1 VIDSQLLLDDL
12 KVEVTKLE
20 DDLRARCDAQAD
32 VDAPL
37 KAQYEAARAQKR
49 TALTY
54 KAWRDEELT
63 NVAVAWVLACVFVR
77 FLEDNDL
84 VETLHLAGPDQAG
97 VARARDQHELF
108 FRAHPRLTEREYLEH
123 VFKATEVLPGMKEF
137 FDRRHNPLWSV
148 GPSGDSAREFVAFWR
163 KTNPETGRPLHE
175 FSDPTWA
182 TRFLGD
188 IYQDLSEAARKR
200 YALLQTP
207 VFVEEFILDRTLTPA
222 IETFG
227 FREVRMIDPTCG
239 SGHFLLGSFAR
250 LHKLWVEAEPAQP
263 SAVLAQRALDQVFG
277 VDLNPNVV
285 AIARFRLLIAALRAT
300 GTKRL
305 RDAFNFQINVTT
317 GDALLHGRRFGE
329 FEQQGG
335 TQRTFDTEEVFRD
348 ELKHHYEVEDTEALR
363 RILGQQYHAVVGN
376 PPYITVKDKAV
387 SVLYRDRY
395 PSCHRKYSLSVP
407 FMERFFDL
415 AVKGDGTPQHPA
427 GFVGQITANSF
438 MKREFGKKLIEEYLP
453 RWDLTHVLDT
463 SGAYIPG
470 HGTPTVILF
479 GRNQSPISSTIRT
492 VLGIAGE
499 PATPLDPALGVVWQ
513 AIVRQIDEPGSVSE
527 WMSAA
532 DSPRESFHQ
541 HPWSVGGGGASELKD
556 AIDESCE
563 HTLVDFVEVR
573 RKKPV
578 IGFGA
583 IIGEEDA
590 FSYPVGSRRAVA
602 VSSEFRRAVV
612 EGEQV
617 RDWTITWCDEALF
630 PYDSEIELT
639 SDAMLLRELWALRT
653 TLSSRR
659 DFSGVSYAEA
669 HRPFWEYHQIPIDRN
684 RAPTLLT
691 FSAVATH
698 NHFSL
703 NCGSKVFKQSAP
715 IIKLRSDRE
724 EIQCALL
731 GVLNSS
737 AACFWMKQVFHNKG
751 STVDDRGARQT
762 SVPFENFYDI
772 DGTKLASFPIPACQ
786 PSQLPTALVQYST
799 AMQGHSP
806 AVTLASWSG
815 AENGEI
821 RAFLDRA
828 RAEWYR
834 HSRQM
839 IAWQEEL
846 DWQVYVAFNLVE
858 AGDRVSQ
865 PDGNVEIPPDGIE
878 LGQRAF
884 EIVLARRVAAG
895 DAQTTWFE
903 RHKDC
908 GSKPTTE
915 LPADWPSV
923 YRERVERRI
932 KRIMDDAN
940 IRLIEQPEFKR
951 RWNTEPWDEQFR
963 KAAREWLLA
972 RLEGYFFEG
981 QRVCEL
987 KDGFDPAAAGLAA
1000 ARQTALATTN
1010 QLAGTAQTDAA
1021 FLTVAEQLMGGP
1033 GFSVPKL
1040 VRELVESAAV
1050 PFLPVQR
1057 YKPAGL
1063 RKRRDWEH
1071 IWDLQR
1077 KEDAIE
1083 AEVRRQRAE
1092 VKDEAELQK
1101 LIRAAQKEKLGDTPV
1116 PPKYAGGDFKKS
1128 VWWSLRG
1135 KLDVPKERWVQ
1146 YPGAERTEDP
1156 SPVIAWAGWDH
1167 AQQARALAEY
1177 YLEAKQN
1184 YAFPP
1189 EKLKPLLAGLAD
1201 LLPWLQQWHSAI
1213 DPAIGDSPARAIKA
1227 FLEAE
1232 CHELGLTPADLEVVR
1247 LGN

>member
-1 VIDSQLLLDDL
+1 MIDSQLLLDDL

-20 DDLRARCDAQAD
+20 DDLRARCDAHAD

-84 VETLHLAGPDQAG
+84 VETLYLAGPDQAG

-108 FRAHPRLTEREYLEH
+108 FRENPKLTEREYLEY

-148 GPSGDSAREFVAFWR
+148 GPTGDAAAEFVNFWR
-163 KTNPETGRPLHE
+163 KTDPETGRPLHE
-175 FSDPTWA
+175 FSDPSWA

-188 IYQDLSEAARKR
+188 LYQDLSEAARKR

-239 SGHFLLGSFAR
+239 SGHFLLGGFAR
-250 LHKLWVEAEPAQP
+250 LHKLWLEAEPAQP
-263 SAVLAQRALDQVFG
+263 SAVLAQRALGQVFG

-329 FEQQGG
+329 FEQQGA
-335 TQRTFDTEEVFRD
+335 TQRTFDTEEIFRD

-376 PPYITVKDKAV
+376 PPYIAV
-387 SVLYRDRY
+387 SDAAVSELYRVRY
-395 PSCHRKYSLSVP
+395 PSCYRQYSLSVP

-415 AVKGDGTPQHPA
+415 AVTGEGTSQTPG
-427 GFVGQITANSF
+427 GFIGQITANSF
-438 MKREFGKKLIEEYLP
+438 MKRRFGKKLIEEYLP
-453 RWDLTHVLDT
+453 RWDATHIIDT

-470 HGTPTVILF
+470 HGTPTVIIF
-479 GRNQSPISSTIRT
+479 GRNQPPVGDTIRT
-492 VLGIAGE
+492 VLGIRGE
-499 PATPLDPALGVVWQ
+499 PGAPEDPAKGQVWNS
-513 AIVRQIDEPGSVSE
+513 IVNSVDFPGTQTDFVSVANTIRSRLKE
-527 WMSAA
+527 
-532 DSPRESFHQ
+532 
-541 HPWSVGGGGASELKD
+541 HPWSIGGGGASELKEMIDSAAATKLKALSRTIGYSGQTNADD
-556 AIDESCE
+556 A
-563 HTLVDFVEVR
+563 LVADPMVFK
-573 RKKPV
+573 RKRLEKSFYLKFV
-578 IGFGA
+578 IG
-583 IIGEEDA
+583 DA
-590 FSYPVGSRRAVA
+590 
-602 VSSEFRRAVV
+602 
-612 EGEQV
+612 V
-617 RDWTITWCDEALF
+617 RDYLIGPVDSAIFPYRDRELVSLSELPEIGRYIWPSRTVLGERRTFAKKSYFQEGRPWWEWHQIALDRLNPPEALVF
-630 PYDSEIELT
+630 
-639 SDAMLLRELWALRT
+639 A
-653 TLSSRR
+653 
-659 DFSGVSYAEA
+659 F
-669 HRPFWEYHQIPIDRN
+669 
-684 RAPTLLT
+684 
-691 FSAVATH
+691 VATH
-698 NHFSL
+698 NHFVL
-703 NCGSKVFKQSAP
+703 EREVRVFNRSAP
-715 IIKLRSDRE
+715 FIKLKSGKTPQDYVR
-724 EIQCALL
+724 IC
-731 GVLNSS
+731 GTLNSS
-737 AACFWMKQVFHNKG
+737 TACFWMKQVCHCKG
-751 STVDDRGARQT
+751 STVDEHGARQT
-762 SVPFENFYDI
+762 TVPFEDFYEFT
-772 DGTKLASFPIPACQ
+772 GTEMESFPVPQEQ
-786 PSQLPTALVQYST
+786 PLQVPQLILEANAQLVSHGPEFALANWKKEEDQD
-799 AMQGHSP
+799 
-806 AVTLASWSG
+806 
-815 AENGEI
+815 I
-821 RAFLDRA
+821 RQRI
-828 RAEWYR
+828 
-834 HSRQM
+834 SRSREQWEKSLRLM

-846 DWQVYVAFNLVE
+846 DWQTYE
-858 AGDRVSQ
+858 AYGLAEPRDRLSR
-865 PDGNVEIPPDGIE
+865 PDGTAEIPSDGID

-884 EIVLARRVAAG
+884 EIVLARRVKAG
-895 DAQTTWFE
+895 DVQTTWFE
-903 RHKDC
+903 RH
-908 GSKPTTE
+908 GSTPITEIPSHWPT
-915 LPADWPSV
+915 A
-923 YRERVERRI
+923 YRELVERRI
-932 KRIMDDAN
+932 QRITDDAN
-940 IRLIEQPEFKR
+940 IRLIEQPEYKR
-951 RWNTEPWDEQFR
+951 RWNTEPWDEQFQ

-981 QRVCEL
+981 KRVCEL
-987 KDGFDPAAAGLAA
+987 KDGFDPSAAGLAA
-1000 ARQTALATTN
+1000 AKQPALTTTN

-1021 FLTVAEQLMGGP
+1021 FLAVAEQLMGGP

-1040 VRELVESAAV
+1040 VRELAESASV

-1071 IWDLQR
+1071 VWDLQR

-1083 AEVRRQRAE
+1083 AEVRGQRPE

-1101 LIRAAQKEKLGDTPV
+1101 LIRAAQKEKLGDVPV
-1116 PPKYAGGDFKKS
+1116 PPKYTSGDFKKP

-1135 KLDVPKERWVQ
+1135 KLDVPKERWVI

-1177 YLEAKQN
+1177 YIDAKQN
-1184 YAFPP
+1184 YAWVP

-1201 LLPWLQQWHSAI
+1201 LLPWLQQWHSAF
-1213 DPAIGDSPARAIKA
+1213 DPAHGDSPARAIKT
-1227 FLEAE
+1227 FLDAE
-1232 CHELGLTPADLEVVR
+1232 CRGLGITIADLEIIR